1 MKGHMARKPSGSPTD
16 DELRRLYTLPLGEF
30 TAERNALAKRL
41 QKSGDQEA
49 ADEVK
54 SLAKPSVSAWVV
66 NQLFT
71 REEERMRGLLT
82 AGEHARSA
90 LQHTLTVGDAE
101 ALREALHDQRELR
114 DELRQSA
121 AEILEQDVRAASQAI
136 LDRVTVNL
144 DALALSPAAA
154 EDAAR
159 GWLDADLEPPG
170 FEVLAGLQLAARRP
184 DRRGLRLVPEP
195 ERKPAAEKAPPPEK
209 KPAGKVAG
217 RPEPVP
223 RRDPKADK
231 AAAEEARRRKA
242 EEDARTREERAE
254 QARQEREE
262 ARLRERMERAQ
273 EKVDHLAAE
282 ADTLRRDA
290 EKSAREAA
298 EAERAAQEATRRA
311 ELAREDADRVSRRAD
326 RAATDLARAE
336 KDLETAR
343 RRLSFGAQ
351 G

>member
-1 MKGHMARKPSGSPTD
+1 MARKPSGYLLD

-41 QKSGDQEA
+41 QKSGDKEA

-66 NQLFT
+66 NQLFA
-71 REEERMRGLLT
+71 REETRMRGLLT

-121 AEILEQDVRAASQAI
+121 AEILERDVRAASPAI

-154 EDAAR
+154 EEAAR

-195 ERKPAAEKAPPPEK
+195 EKKPAAEKAPSPPEK
-209 KPAGKVAG
+209 KPAEKPGPAPK
-217 RPEPVP
+217 
-223 RRDPKADK
+223 RDPKADK

-254 QARQEREE
+254 QARREREE
-262 ARLRERMERAQ
+262 ARLRERIERAQ
-273 EKVDHLAAE
+273 EKVDRLAAE

-290 EKSAREAA
+290 DKSAREAA
-298 EAERAAQEATRRA
+298 EAQRAAEEAARRA
-311 ELAREDADRVSRRAD
+311 EMTREDADRVRRRAA
-326 RAATDLARAE
+326 RAATDLERAE
-336 KDLETAR
+336 KDLDTAR

>member
-1 MKGHMARKPSGSPTD
+1 MARKPSGSPLD

-30 TAERNALAKRL
+30 TAERNALAKKL
-41 QKSGDQEA
+41 QKSGEKEA

-66 NQLFT
+66 NQLFA

-114 DELRQSA
+114 DELRQRA
-121 AEILEQDVRAASQAI
+121 AEILEQDVRSASPAI

-144 DALALSPAAA
+144 DSLALSPAAA
-154 EDAAR
+154 EAAER

-184 DRRGLRLVPEP
+184 DRRGLRLVPTP
-195 ERKPAAEKAPPPEK
+195 EKTPAAEKAPEPEEE
-209 KPAGKVAG
+209 KPAAKQPTAKPAAKKD
-217 RPEPVP
+217 RQAE
-223 RRDPKADK
+223 KAT
-231 AAAEEARRRKA
+231 AEEARRRKA

-254 QARQEREE
+254 QARREREE
-262 ARLRERMERAQ
+262 ARLRERIERAQ
-273 EKVDHLAAE
+273 QKVDRLAEE
-282 ADTLRRDA
+282 ADSLRRESERA
-290 EKSAREAA
+290 AREAT
-298 EAERAAQEATRRA
+298 EAQKAAQEATRRA
-311 ELAREDADRVSRRAD
+311 ELAREDADRVRRRAD

-336 KDLETAR
+336 KDLEMAQK
-343 RRLSFGAQ
+343 RLSSGVTGA
-351 G
+351 

>member
-1 MKGHMARKPSGSPTD
+1 MARKPSGSPLD

-30 TAERNALAKRL
+30 TAERNSLAKRL
-41 QKSGDQEA
+41 QKSGDKEA

-66 NQLFT
+66 NQLFA
-71 REEERMRGLLT
+71 REETRMRGLLT

-121 AEILEQDVRAASQAI
+121 AEILEQDVRAASPAI

-154 EDAAR
+154 EEAAR

-170 FEVLAGLQLAARRP
+170 FEVLAGLPLAARRP
-184 DRRGLRLVPEP
+184 ADRRGLRLVPEP
-195 ERKPAAEKAPPPEK
+195 EKKPAAEKAPPPPEK
-209 KPAGKVAG
+209 KPAEK
-217 RPEPVP
+217 PERAP

-231 AAAEEARRRKA
+231 ATAEQARRRKA

-254 QARQEREE
+254 QARREREE
-262 ARLRERMERAQ
+262 ARLRERIERAQ
-273 EKVDHLAAE
+273 EKVDRLATE

-290 EKSAREAA
+290 DKSAREAT
-298 EAERAAQEATRRA
+298 EAQRAAEEAARRA
-311 ELAREDADRVSRRAD
+311 EMAREDADRVRRRAD

-336 KDLETAR
+336 KDLEMAQK
-343 RRLSFGAQ
+343 RLSSGVIGA
-351 G
+351 

>member
-1 MKGHMARKPSGSPTD
+1 MARKHSGSPTD

-30 TAERNALAKRL
+30 TAERNVLAKRL
-41 QKSGDQEA
+41 QKSGDKDA

-66 NQLFT
+66 NQLFA

-114 DELRQSA
+114 DELRQRA
-121 AEILEQDVRAASQAI
+121 AEILEQDVRAASQTI

-154 EDAAR
+154 EEATR

-195 ERKPAAEKAPPPEK
+195 EKTPAVEKAPPPPEK
-209 KPAGKVAG
+209 KPAEKATEKPGPAPK
-217 RPEPVP
+217 
-223 RRDPKADK
+223 RDPKADK

-254 QARQEREE
+254 QARRAREE
-262 ARLRERMERAQ
+262 TRLRERMERAQ

-290 EKSAREAA
+290 ERSAREAN

-311 ELAREDADRVSRRAD
+311 ELAREDADRVRRRAD

>member
-1 MKGHMARKPSGSPTD
+1 MARKPSGSPLD
-16 DELRRLYTLPLGEF
+16 EELRRLYTLPLGEF

-41 QKSGDQEA
+41 QKSGDKEG

-66 NQLFT
+66 NQLFA

-114 DELRQSA
+114 DQLRQSA

-154 EDAAR
+154 EEAAR
-159 GWLDADLEPPG
+159 VWLDADLEPPG

-184 DRRGLRLVPEP
+184 DRHGLRLVPEP
-195 ERKPAAEKAPPPEK
+195 EKPVEKAPPPPEQ
-209 KPAGKVAG
+209 KPAGKAAEKPG
-217 RPEPVP
+217 PAS
-223 RRDPKADK
+223 RRDPKAEK
-231 AAAEEARRRKA
+231 TAAEEERRRKA

-254 QARQEREE
+254 QARRDREE

-290 EKSAREAA
+290 EKSVREAA

-311 ELAREDADRVSRRAD
+311 ELAREDADRVRRRAD
-326 RAATDLARAE
+326 RAASDLARAE